1 MSRRALMR
9 IPTRVLPAV
18 HIPLLV
24 LSLLGLCASMS
35 YAADAYDTQR
45 AAAVRTC
52 VDTDPEAY
60 QSGLLF
66 NPAGYRSYYLRSAC
80 FQTAAVE
87 FRDASLCERVRQ
99 RHSIVMSSWGYSPAN
114 CHKLVAEGVAADR
127 VELGAARARYLE
139 GGMRLRSFR
148 IARNGNG
155 RDFEIL
161 PEFSGRD
168 GHSCSLAFEIVDVS
182 PSFPPVTI
190 HSSSYYVDPSSAL
203 HIFVRQADIRA
214 KFPPFTV
221 GRPYHVRATA
231 VLNVG
236 TGGSNT
242 HWSSAFIEQVF
253 PKRERSQSV
262 TIETSF

>member
-1 MSRRALMR
+1 MR
-9 IPTRVLPAV
+9 IRTGGLPAV

-24 LSLLGLCASMS
+24 LSILGLCASMA
-35 YAADAYDTQR
+35 YAADAYDTER
-45 AAAVRTC
+45 AAAVRKC

-114 CHKLVAEGVAADR
+114 CQKLVAEGVAADR
-127 VELGAARARYLE
+127 RELGGAKERYLQ

-155 RDFEIL
+155 RDFEII
-161 PEFSGRD
+161 PEFTGRD
-168 GHSCSLAFEIVDVS
+168 GHSYALTFEIVGLS
-182 PSFPPVTI
+182 PAFPPVTI

-203 HIFVRQADIRA
+203 NIFVRQTDIRA
-214 KFPPFTV
+214 RFPPFAA

-236 TGGSNT
+236 TGGSNS
-242 HWSSAFIEQVF
+242 HWSPAFIERVF
-253 PKRERSQSV
+253 PIRERSQSM
-262 TIETSF
+262 TIETIF